1 MDGQRHDACMV
12 WEDDWSHAA
21 SPLYILLSD
30 IFGDDVP
37 EEYGKG
43 DRVFV
48 DTQGWRHDILQG
60 F

>member
-1 MDGQRHDACMV
+1 MV

-30 IFGDDVP
+30 IFGDLVP
-37 EEYGKG
+37 KEYGEN

-48 DTQGWRHDILQG
+48 DTQCWRREILTA
-60 F
+60 FE